1 MKFVNE
7 VEIDEN
13 CITEIIER
21 MKIKNEDF
29 EDAFE
34 CVIDSATKTQKEY
47 DCVLGVKDQVEKEV
61 ERRLEGENKV
71 VYFYVNTFQRFTAKI
86 PMALSGEAEIKDYIS
101 HLLENNLCKPVS
113 NLYEEINIDIH
124 QC

>member
-7 VEIDEN
+7 VEIDES
-13 CITEIIER
+13 CITEIVER

-47 DCVLGVKDQVEKEV
+47 DCVLGVKDQIEKEV
-61 ERRLEGENKV
+61 KRRLEGENKV
-71 VYFYVNTFQRFTAKI
+71 VSFYVKTSQRFSAKI
-86 PMALSGEAEIKDYIS
+86 PITLSGEAEIEDYLYQ
-101 HLLENNLCKPVS
+101 LLEKRLCEPLSGLNQDINLD
-113 NLYEEINIDIH
+113 NRQY
-124 QC
+124 

>member
-13 CITEIIER
+13 CITEIVER
-21 MKIKNEDF
+21 MKNRNEDF

-34 CVIDSATKTQKEY
+34 CVIDGATKTQKEY

-61 ERRLEGENKV
+61 ERRLKGETKV
-71 VYFYVNTFQRFTAKI
+71 VYFYVKTIQRFSAKI
-86 PMALSGEAEIKDYIS
+86 PFTLSGESEMIDRVYR
-101 HLLENNLCKPVS
+101 LWENNLCEPVS
-113 NLYEEINIDIH
+113 NIDIDIELSSH
-124 QC
+124 QY

>member
-13 CITEIIER
+13 CITEIVER
-21 MKIKNEDF
+21 MKTKNEDF

-47 DCVLGVKDQVEKEV
+47 DCVLGVKKQIEKEV
-61 ERRLEGENKV
+61 MKRLKGQKKRV
-71 VYFYVNTFQRFTAKI
+71 FYTVTQRYEMTV
-86 PMALSGEAEIKDYIS
+86 PALLMSGELKDYLTKMHKKGNPGEMDSEFIFIS
-101 HLLENNLCKPVS
+101 VVD
-113 NLYEEINIDIH
+113 EEV
-124 QC
+124 